1 MKITR
6 IKRFLAGIGIGDPLN
21 ALIYD
26 GDEIPQR
33 EHIVSR
39 MPKNVVRIKRPTRGA
54 IDYMHRNLEK
64 WGVQLVDGTIIKGVF
79 NSKKEGEK
87 EMAYNYKG
95 HTERYKI
102 VKFSEVLSNIKEKG
116 E

>member
-39 MPKNVVRIKRPTRGA
+39 MPKNVVRIKIPTTTSNQKA
-54 IDYMHRNLEK
+54 VSIS
-64 WGVQLVDGTIIKGVF
+64 I
-79 NSKKEGEK
+79 
-87 EMAYNYKG
+87 
-95 HTERYKI
+95 ERRSFCLGRK
-102 VKFSEVLSNIKEKG
+102 
-116 E
+116 